1 MGCKQTPPLPFEI
14 IVYILESYVDTN
26 SRLDGDYMVI
36 PFVSQSKFI
45 QDCKFVRNCSLV
57 STHWNAA
64 SRDVLSRLRTIVGKC
79 SNAQAYLNLLDVQS
93 TRSYPIR
100 HLVFYMGERPTKERD
115 KLGHLAT
122 ELLYKCTS
130 LHFLE
135 VDSGGMSLRR
145 VLSSPVPFGKAMPT
159 FAFLRQLSI
168 RFHPLADV
176 AGFLQH
182 CPNLKAF
189 YLTGSTYMPVL
200 ENSVEKVTAVFPWS
214 SPLPSFSLNELHI
227 FDSDFT
233 AEECRWLLTSS
244 LHTLTTLHLFHVW
257 ALSPLA
263 SVLALT
269 SAVKHL
275 YLRPLRT
282 SRFQGVKDNY
292 LPILA
297 SLKGLKTLRLDGLEG
312 FWTTVF
318 VAIADTGKLESLDV
332 ELRLEVVEPLVQ
344 VLSHPEWQRGLRTLV
359 VRHRRC
365 MDHTWRLSRERVE
378 DAQKQLEEVCAG
390 RDIVLRWITLD
401 QPSIL
406 YTGYRMSS

>member
-1 MGCKQTPPLPFEI
+1 M
-14 IVYILESYVDTN
+14 
-26 SRLDGDYMVI
+26 
-36 PFVSQSKFI
+36 
-45 QDCKFVRNCSLV
+45 RNCSLV

-115 KLGHLAT
+115 KLGHLAAQ
-122 ELLYKCTS
+122 LLYKCTS

-145 VLSSPVPFGKAMPT
+145 VLSPPASFGNTKPT

-168 RFHPLADV
+168 RFHPLEDV

-182 CPNLKAF
+182 CPNLEAF
-189 YLTGSTYMPVL
+189 YLTGSTYMPAP
-200 ENSVEKVTAVFPWS
+200 ENLGEKATAVFPQS
-214 SPLPSFSLNELHI
+214 SPPPLFRLNELHI

-233 AEECRWLLTSS
+233 AEECRWLLMSS
-244 LHTLTTLHLFHVW
+244 HHTLSTLHLFHVW
-257 ALSPLA
+257 DLSSLA

-292 LPILA
+292 LPILS
-297 SLKGLKTLRLDGLEG
+297 SLKGLRTLRLDGLEG

-318 VAIADTGKLESLDV
+318 VAIADTGELEVLDV
-332 ELRLEVVEPLVQ
+332 ELRMEIVKPLVQ
-344 VLSHPEWQRGLRTLV
+344 VLSHPKWQRGLRTLV

-365 MDHTWRLSRERVE
+365 MDLTWRLSRERVE
-378 DAQKQLEEVCAG
+378 DARKQLEEVCAE
-390 RDIVLRWITLD
+390 RDVGLRWITLH
-401 QPSIL
+401 QSSIL
-406 YTGYRMSS
+406 FTGHRMSS